1 MQWVAPTE
9 KDTDNSIL
17 EKRLWDAADQ
27 FRANSGLKSQEYSAP
42 VLGLIFLRFAEVRF
56 SAQRARLE
64 KTAAKGG
71 NGHSPRRGSRLDD
84 PAAYHADGM
93 LYLTPNARFDR
104 LLALPE
110 AADVGKAVNDA
121 MRDIEKHNPQLAGVL
136 PKTFNLFT
144 STLLKELLKKVSEIP
159 ATVDYDAFG
168 RIYEYF
174 LGEFARTEGQK
185 GGEFYTPGCIVRL
198 LTEVIEPYHG
208 RILDPACGSGGM
220 FVSSAKF
227 VAEHKGKR
235 TPSSPALLPAGE
247 EGGHYRG
254 GYNFSGLKQR
264 ARELRQKQ
272 TPAEELLWEL
282 LRDRQ
287 CCELKFRRQHQFGD
301 YVLDFYCHD
310 AKLAVELDG
319 EPHNTPSRKKKDS
332 VRDAYLKSQGVTS
345 LRFENRVAIET
356 PELILEAIARHL
368 PSPSPPGRG
377 RGEGTWPDYSGE
389 PTRELAIHGVEK
401 TDETGRLCRMNL
413 PSSSPSGRGGG
424 EGALPDYSGEPTREL
439 AIHGVEKTDETG
451 RLCRMNLAVH
461 GIEGEIR
468 HGGNVNSY
476 YDDPHDA
483 TGKFDFVLAN
493 PPFNVNAVD
502 KERLKDSVGPGRRFP
517 FGLPRTDNANYL
529 WIQLFYSALNEKGRA
544 GFVMANS
551 ASDARSSEQD
561 IRRQLIESRAVD
573 VMVAVG
579 PNLFYTV
586 TLPCTLWFLD
596 RGKARGLQAAS
607 TSASTTTSKKSDAR
621 LPATVKRDESRVP
634 DRADTVLFI
643 DARHIYRQIDR
654 AHREWTPAQ
663 IAFLA
668 NVVRL
673 YRGEELDFTIGGVEA
688 RAKILE
694 VFAGNLKSSISN
706 LKYKDLPGL
715 CKAATL
721 KEIEAQ
727 GWSLNPGRYVGV
739 AAGEAVSDE
748 DFKEQLETLNEE
760 LETLNTQARELEN
773 TIAANVA
780 EILEA

>member
-9 KDTDNSIL
+9 KDTGSSLL

-56 SAQRARLE
+56 SIQRTKLE
-64 KTAAKGG
+64 HTAA
-71 NGHSPRRGSRLDD
+71 SSRRGSRLDD

-93 LYLTPNARFDR
+93 LYLTPNARFDH

-159 ATVDYDAFG
+159 ATADYDAFG

-198 LTEVIEPYHG
+198 LTEIIAPYHG

-220 FVSSAKF
+220 FVSSARF
-227 VAEHKGKR
+227 VAEHKKN
-235 TPSSPALLPAGE
+235 PSSE
-247 EGGHYRG
+247 
-254 GYNFSGLKQR
+254 
-264 ARELRQKQ
+264 
-272 TPAEELLWEL
+272 
-282 LRDRQ
+282 
-287 CCELKFRRQHQFGD
+287 
-301 YVLDFYCHD
+301 
-310 AKLAVELDG
+310 LAV
-319 EPHNTPSRKKKDS
+319 
-332 VRDAYLKSQGVTS
+332 
-345 LRFENRVAIET
+345 
-356 PELILEAIARHL
+356 
-368 PSPSPPGRG
+368 
-377 RGEGTWPDYSGE
+377 
-389 PTRELAIHGVEK
+389 HGVEK
-401 TDETGRLCRMNL
+401 TD
-413 PSSSPSGRGGG
+413 
-424 EGALPDYSGEPTREL
+424 D
-439 AIHGVEKTDETG
+439 TG

-461 GIEGEIR
+461 GLEGEIR

-476 YDDPHDA
+476 YDDPHEA

-517 FGLPRTDNANYL
+517 FALPRTDNANYL
-529 WIQLFYSALNEKGRA
+529 WIQLFYSSLNENGRA

-561 IRRQLIESRAVD
+561 IRQQLIQSRAVD

-586 TLPCTLWFLD
+586 TLPCTLWFFD
-596 RGKARGLQAAS
+596 KGKGKGAVGGGS
-607 TSASTTTSKKSDAR
+607 SAKPILRQDA
-621 LPATVKRDESRVP
+621 
-634 DRADTVLFI
+634 VLFI

-663 IAFLA
+663 ISFLA

-673 YRGEELDFTIGGVEA
+673 YRGEELDFTVGNDETGE
-688 RAKILE
+688 KIKE
-694 VFAGNLKSSISN
+694 VFGRKP
-706 LKYKDLPGL
+706 KYADVAGL
-715 CKAATL
+715 CKAATH
-721 KEIEAQ
+721 KEIETQ
-727 GWSLNPGRYVGV
+727 GCSLNPGRYVGV
-739 AAGEAVSDE
+739 APGEEVSDE
-748 DFKEQLETLNEE
+748 DFKEQFEALTEE
-760 LETLNTQARELEN
+760 LETLNGQARELEA
-773 TIAANVA
+773 TIAKNAA
-780 EILEA
+780 EILAT